1 MGSFVLEEWV
11 RSKMKFLLLLAIVC
25 VAYSKTYFAEDFGAG
40 WESRWV
46 KSTNKGAEGGDLVTE
61 GDGVKTS
68 ADAKFYQYSAT
79 FPSFSNKDSDLVF
92 QFSVAHPQGIDCG
105 GGYFKL
111 MGSGFDQ
118 ENFSGDTPYAI
129 MFGPDI
135 CGATK
140 RTHAIITHNEKN
152 HLISKDVPTQSDT
165 LTHVFTFII
174 NKDHKTSNILVDN
187 ESERKGVITEEWDIL
202 PPREIPDP
210 AAKKPA
216 DWVDEPK
223 MDDPKDEKPAGYD
236 DIPAQVADPE
246 AKKPDDWDDDLDG
259 EWTAPMIDNPDYKGP
274 WKPAQIDNPDYKG
287 PWIHPKVPNPDFKED
302 DTIAIFGDIAGVG
315 LEIWQVKSG
324 TVFDN
329 ILVTDS
335 VDDAKAAAEKILEVQ
350 KVEKAA
356 QEAKEAEQ
364 RKAAEEAAEKAKAE
378 AEAKKSEESG
388 KEEAQAKDEL

>member
-1 MGSFVLEEWV
+1 
-11 RSKMKFLLLLAIVC
+11 
-25 VAYSKTYFAEDFGAG
+25 
-40 WESRWV
+40 
-46 KSTNKGAEGGDLVTE
+46 
-61 GDGVKTS
+61 
-68 ADAKFYQYSAT
+68 
-79 FPSFSNKDSDLVF
+79 
-92 QFSVAHPQGIDCG
+92 
-105 GGYFKL
+105 
-111 MGSGFDQ
+111 
-118 ENFSGDTPYAI
+118 
-129 MFGPDI
+129 
-135 CGATK
+135 
-140 RTHAIITHNEKN
+140 
-152 HLISKDVPTQSDT
+152 
-165 LTHVFTFII
+165 
-174 NKDHKTSNILVDN
+174 
-187 ESERKGVITEEWDIL
+187 
-202 PPREIPDP
+202 
-210 AAKKPA
+210 
-216 DWVDEPK
+216 

-236 DIPAQVADPE
+236 DIPVQVADPE
-246 AKKPDDWDDDLDG
+246 AKKPDDLDG